1 MKIVFLRFNHM
12 NWYFIWHVFIEQKN
26 ILRTSVVK
34 VISNFIA
41 VTKLLFT
48 SLFIWFSDNLHAF
61 RRRSYSYNYCW
72 RYFFQFYDIRGTM
85 LRSFDLRLG
94 DSNLLLTTNTFGS
107 GHLLDRL
114 LGNVIKIKII
124 IMNSK

>member
-1 MKIVFLRFNHM
+1 
-12 NWYFIWHVFIEQKN
+12 
-26 ILRTSVVK
+26 
-34 VISNFIA
+34 
-41 VTKLLFT
+41 
-48 SLFIWFSDNLHAF
+48 
-61 RRRSYSYNYCW
+61 
-72 RYFFQFYDIRGTM
+72 M